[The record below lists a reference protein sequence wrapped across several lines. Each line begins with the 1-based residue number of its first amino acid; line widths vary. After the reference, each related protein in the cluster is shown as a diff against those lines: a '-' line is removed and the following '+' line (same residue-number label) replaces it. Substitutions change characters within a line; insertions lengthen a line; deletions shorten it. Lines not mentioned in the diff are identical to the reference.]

1 MVECNAARYDPQEGF
16 GLRHHPPSS
25 NNDKNSQD
33 IFFPLKNPA
42 DPIVFPLAACV

>member
-1 MVECNAARYDPQEGF
+1 MACKEGI
-16 GLRHHPPSS
+16 GSCLHPSFS